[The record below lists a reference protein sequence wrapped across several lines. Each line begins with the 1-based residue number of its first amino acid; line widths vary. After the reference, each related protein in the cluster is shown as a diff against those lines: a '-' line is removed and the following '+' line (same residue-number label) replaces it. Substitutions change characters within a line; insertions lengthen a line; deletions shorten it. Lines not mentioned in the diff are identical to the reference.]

1 MSTFLAPNS
10 APEQSVEHI
19 PHPRALDS
27 WRLLRDRYGQ
37 GVLRRDE
44 SLGAMADS
52 VEAVFF
58 GVRREGGDGPLGGL
72 LGGLLKS
79 LTEAA

>member
-1 MSTFLAPNS
+1 M
-10 APEQSVEHI
+10 EHI